1 MADHECG
8 HLLGELSAYLD
19 GEASEALCAEI
30 REHLEGCENCRAVVD
45 TLRKTIK
52 LYHTLP
58 QPDLSDGAR
67 QRLFHT
73 LNLESFMSQRPPATT
88 SE

>member
-1 MADHECG
+1 MEEHHCQ
-8 HLLGELSAYLD
+8 HLLGELSAYVE

-30 REHLEGCENCRAVVD
+30 REHLAGCENCRAVVD
-45 TLRKTIK
+45 TLNKTIQ

-67 QRLFHT
+67 QRLYRT
-73 LNLESFMSQRPPATT
+73 LNLEALLKP
-88 SE
+88 